1 MNARDEAKRLRAAT
15 VKALPRF
22 LVLTLDAQGSDG
34 IVFSRIG
41 RELDDLEY
49 RARYAPNSITR
60 EDIMAFASV
69 ANSYRALIEKP
80 AAVRNILCARL
91 QEHDD
96 GERSYQP
103 NKGTAPSA
111 SPTKTCP
118 ACLGRG
124 VRLYAREVEDGCDE
138 CEATGRVGVEALP

>member
-1 MNARDEAKRLRAAT
+1 M
-15 VKALPRF
+15 KALPRF
-22 LVLTLDAQGSDG
+22 LALTLDAQGNDG
-34 IVFSRIG
+34 VVFSRIG
-41 RELDDLEY
+41 RELEDLEY
-49 RARYAPNSITR
+49 RARYAPQSITR

-96 GERSYQP
+96 GERSYEP
-103 NKGTAPSA
+103 DDVTAPSA
-111 SPTKTCP
+111 SPTKTCH

-124 VRLYAREVEDGCDE
+124 LRLYTREVEDGCDE
-138 CEATGRVGVEALP
+138 CEATGRVGVEVLP